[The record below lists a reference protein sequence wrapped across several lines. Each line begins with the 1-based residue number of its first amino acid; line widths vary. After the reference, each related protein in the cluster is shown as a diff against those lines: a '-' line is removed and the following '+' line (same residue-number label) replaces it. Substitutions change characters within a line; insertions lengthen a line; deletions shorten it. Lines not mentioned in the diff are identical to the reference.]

1 MLVFGN
7 VNRTLLPYLRQ
18 ETFLDSLL
26 EELNSY
32 PFPDYNG
39 QQSVDEINQLINL
52 TNSISD
58 NEELQKRFQ
67 IYDSNF
73 AGYLLNILSN
83 QGISKDEVSSI
94 IDELQKD
101 ITPILIKLK
110 YYYQRIRPN
119 QLAANFQMSLY
130 PFSSS
135 TADTPSYPSGHAL
148 ISKVYC
154 SVLGNKYPKFYP
166 QLMQL
171 AQDCADSRLLMGLH
185 YQSDNDFSSY
195 VADAIMSHPE
205 FVRKYKL

>member
-7 VNRTLLPYLRQ
+7 VNRSLLPYLRQ
-18 ETFLDSLL
+18 ETYLDSLL

-39 QQSVDEINQLINL
+39 QQSVDELNQLINL

-58 NEELQKRFQ
+58 NQELQKRFQ
-67 IYDSNF
+67 IYDANF
-73 AGYLLNILSN
+73 ADYLTKILSN
-83 QGISKDEVSSI
+83 QGLNKDEVGSI
-94 IDELQKD
+94 IDELHND
-101 ITPILIKLK
+101 ITPILVKLK

-130 PFSSS
+130 PFPST
-135 TADTPSYPSGHAL
+135 TADTPSYPSGHAF

-154 SVLGNKYPKFYP
+154 SVLGNKYPKYYA

-171 AQDCADSRLLMGLH
+171 AQDCADSRLMMGLH
-185 YQSDNDFSSY
+185 YQSDNEFSLY
-195 VADAIMSHPE
+195 VADAVMSHPE
-205 FVRKYKL
+205 FRKKYKL